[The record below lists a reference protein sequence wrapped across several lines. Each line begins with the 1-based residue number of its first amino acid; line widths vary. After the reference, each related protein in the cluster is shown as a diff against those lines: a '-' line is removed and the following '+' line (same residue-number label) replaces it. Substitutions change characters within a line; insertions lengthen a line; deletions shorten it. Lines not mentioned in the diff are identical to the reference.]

1 MKVVVASDK
10 FKGSLSSSEVA
21 GAVRQGILD
30 AVPGCDV
37 VCIPVADG
45 GDGTADALVKARR
58 GFWVETTVSGPLGKP
73 VAARYGVI
81 NGDTVVLDVAS
92 ASGLALLDEHDR
104 NPLETT
110 SIGTGELIRCAIG
123 FGYRKFMIGLGGS
136 ATNDAAAGIL
146 AGLGYRFFDRDGKVL
161 FPSGKNLAAVSRI
174 DDSLAVSGL
183 PECRFSLLCDVDA
196 AFYGENGAAYV
207 FAPQK
212 GADADDVHSL
222 DAGLRSFA
230 AVLQDVSG
238 VDVRALKYAGAAGGI
253 AGGLCAVLGAKA
265 VCGID
270 AVLDT
275 IGFDGIIADSDYV
288 VTGEGRMDKTTLL
301 GKTPYGIC
309 NAARSQGV
317 PVVAFTADVS
327 DCDALNAAGFL
338 SVFPIVPGVVSKEE
352 SMLPENARSNL
363 RRVASQIFR
372 LISEKRFDGV
382 K

>member
-37 VCIPVADG
+37 VCVPVADG

-196 AFYGENGAAYV
+196 VFYGENGAAYV

-212 GADADDVHSL
+212 GADANDVHSL

-265 VCGID
+265 VCGVD
-270 AVLDT
+270 AVLD
-275 IGFDGIIADSDYV
+275 A
-288 VTGEGRMDKTTLL
+288 
-301 GKTPYGIC
+301 
-309 NAARSQGV
+309 
-317 PVVAFTADVS
+317 
-327 DCDALNAAGFL
+327 
-338 SVFPIVPGVVSKEE
+338 IV
-352 SMLPENARSNL
+352 MW
-363 RRVASQIFR
+363 
-372 LISEKRFDGV
+372 
-382 K
+382 

>member
-10 FKGSLSSSEVA
+10 FKGSLSSQEVA
-21 GAVRQGILD
+21 GAVRQGVLD
-30 AVPGCDV
+30 AVPDCEV
-37 VCIPVADG
+37 VCVPVADG
-45 GDGTADALVKARR
+45 GDGTAGALVTALG
-58 GFWVETTVSGPLGKP
+58 GFWVEMTVTGPLGTP

-81 NGDTVVLDVAS
+81 NGDT
-92 ASGLALLDEHDR
+92 GLALLDEHDR

-146 AGLGYRFFDRDGKVL
+146 VGLGYRFFDRDGKVL
-161 FPSGKNLAAVSRI
+161 FPSGKNLASVSRI

-230 AVLQDVSG
+230 SVLQVVSG
-238 VDVRALKYAGAAGGI
+238 VDVQALKYSGAAGGI

-265 VCGID
+265 VCGVD
-270 AVLDT
+270 AVLDA
-275 IGFDGIIADSDYV
+275 IGFDGIIAGSDYV

-309 NAARSQGV
+309 NAAHRQGV

-327 DCDALNAAGFL
+327 DCVALNAAGFL

-363 RRVASQIFR
+363 RRVASQVFR